1 MNNSKDI
8 DIGKFVKILRERN
21 ELTQEF
27 VSEIIGISR
36 PTLNKIES
44 NKTDLSLKQAKK
56 LADLFNIS
64 MEDLLNCREIE
75 SILLKHNKRDKE
87 KEKDSIRIS
96 IPEINF
102 KKFKEVILYIL
113 NRVGAKPNVGET
125 VIYKL
130 LYFIDFDFYEKYE
143 EHLLGGTYIKN
154 HYGPTPVEFNK
165 IISDMIAQSEVI
177 KVTSKYFKYPQ
188 KKYLPIRTPELE
200 VLKAHELKHIDEVL
214 SRLSSKT
221 AKELSDLSHKDVP
234 WITAKEGKPIDYES
248 VFYRTK
254 EYSVRNYE

>member
-1 MNNSKDI
+1 MNNSKDK

-27 VSEIIGISR
+27 VSEKIGISR

-64 MEDLLNCREIE
+64 IADLLNCREIE
-75 SILLKHNKRDKE
+75 STLLKHNKRDKE

-165 IISDMIAQSEVI
+165 IISDMIAQSEVM

-214 SRLSSKT
+214 FRLSSKT

-234 WITAKEGKPIDYES
+234 WITAKEGKSIDYES

-254 EYSVRNYE
+254 DYSVRNYE

>member
-27 VSEIIGISR
+27 VSEKIGISR

-64 MEDLLNCREIE
+64 IEDLLNCREIE

-113 NRVGAKPNVGET
+113 NKVGAKPNVGET

-214 SRLSSKT
+214 SRLSSKS

>member
-27 VSEIIGISR
+27 VSEKIGISR

-64 MEDLLNCREIE
+64 IEDLLNCREIE

-165 IISDMIAQSEVI
+165 IISDMIAQNEVM

-200 VLKAHELKHIDEVL
+200 VLRAHELKHIDEVL

>member
-27 VSEIIGISR
+27 VSEKIGISR

-165 IISDMIAQSEVI
+165 IISDMIAQNEVM

-200 VLKAHELKHIDEVL
+200 VLRAHELKHIDEVL

>member
-27 VSEIIGISR
+27 VSEKIGVSR

-64 MEDLLNCREIE
+64 IEDLLNCREIE

-165 IISDMIAQSEVI
+165 IISDMIAQNEVM

-200 VLKAHELKHIDEVL
+200 VLRAHELKHIDEVL

>member
-1 MNNSKDI
+1 MNDLKNKN
-8 DIGKFVKILRERN
+8 IGKFIKILRERN

-36 PTLNKIES
+36 PTLNKIEA

-56 LADLFNIS
+56 VSNLFNIS
-64 MEDLLNCREIE
+64 IDDLLNCKEIE
-75 SILLKHNKRDKE
+75 SILLVDSNKE
-87 KEKDSIRIS
+87 KAKERNTIRVS

-102 KKFKEVILYIL
+102 RKFKEVILYIL

-154 HYGPTPVEFNK
+154 HYGPTPVEFKK
-165 IISDMIAQSEVI
+165 IINDMIAQNEVTKI
-177 KVTSKYFKYPQ
+177 NSKYFKYPQ
-188 KKYLPIRTPELE
+188 KKYLPIRDPKLE
-200 VLKAHELKHIDEVL
+200 ILKAHEIKHIDEVL
-214 SRLSSKT
+214 SRLSDKT
-221 AKELSDLSHKDVP
+221 AKELSDFSHKDVP
-234 WITAKEGKPIDYES
+234 WITAKEGEPIDYES

>member
-27 VSEIIGISR
+27 VSEKIGISR

-64 MEDLLNCREIE
+64 IEDLLNCREIE

-165 IISDMIAQSEVI
+165 IISDMIAQNEVM

-200 VLKAHELKHIDEVL
+200 VLRAHELKHIDEVL

-254 EYSVRNYE
+254 DYSVRNYE

>member
-1 MNNSKDI
+1 MNDLKNKNT
-8 DIGKFVKILRERN
+8 GKFIKILRERN

-36 PTLNKIES
+36 PTLNKIEA

-56 LADLFNIS
+56 VSNLFNIS
-64 MEDLLNCREIE
+64 IEDLLNCREIE
-75 SILLKHNKRDKE
+75 SILLVDSNKGKAKE
-87 KEKDSIRIS
+87 KSSIRVS

-102 KKFKEVILYIL
+102 RKFKEVILYIL

-154 HYGPTPVEFNK
+154 HYGPTPVEFKK
-165 IISDMIAQSEVI
+165 IINDMITQNEVTKI
-177 KVTSKYFKYPQ
+177 NSKYFKYPQ
-188 KKYLPIRTPELE
+188 KKYLPIRAPKLE
-200 VLKAHELKHIDEVL
+200 ILKAHEIKHIDEVL
-214 SRLSSKT
+214 SRLSDKT
-221 AKELSDLSHKDVP
+221 AKELSDFSHKDVP
-234 WITAKEGKPIDYES
+234 WITAKDGKPIDYES

-254 EYSVRNYE
+254 DYSVRNYE

>member
-1 MNNSKDI
+1 MNDSKDI

-27 VSEIIGISR
+27 VSEKIGISR

-113 NRVGAKPNVGET
+113 NKVGAKPNVGET

-165 IISDMIAQSEVI
+165 IISDMMAQSEVI

-188 KKYLPIRTPELE
+188 KKYLPTRTPELE
-200 VLKAHELKHIDEVL
+200 VLRAHELKHIDEVL

-221 AKELSDLSHKDVP
+221 AKELSDISHKDVP

-254 EYSVRNYE
+254 DYSVRNYE

>member
-1 MNNSKDI
+1 MNDLKNKN
-8 DIGKFVKILRERN
+8 IGKFVKILRERN

-36 PTLNKIES
+36 PTLNKIEA

-56 LADLFNIS
+56 VSNLFNIS
-64 MEDLLNCREIE
+64 IEDLLNCKEIE
-75 SILLKHNKRDKE
+75 SILLVDHNKE
-87 KEKDSIRIS
+87 KANKRNNIRVS

-102 KKFKEVILYIL
+102 RKFKEVILYIL

-154 HYGPTPVEFNK
+154 HYGPTPVEFKK
-165 IISDMIAQSEVI
+165 IINDMITQNEVTKI
-177 KVTSKYFKYPQ
+177 NSKYFKYPQ
-188 KKYLPIRTPELE
+188 KKYLPIRAPKLE
-200 VLKAHELKHIDEVL
+200 ILKAHEIKHIDEVL
-214 SRLSSKT
+214 SRLSDKT
-221 AKELSDLSHKDVP
+221 AKELSDFSHKDVP
-234 WITAKEGKPIDYES
+234 WITAKEGEPIDYES

>member
-27 VSEIIGISR
+27 VSEKIGISR

-64 MEDLLNCREIE
+64 IEDLLNCREIE

-165 IISDMIAQSEVI
+165 IISDMMAQSEVI

-188 KKYLPIRTPELE
+188 KKYLPTRTPELE
-200 VLKAHELKHIDEVL
+200 VLRAHELKHIDEVL

>member
-1 MNNSKDI
+1 MNDSKDI

-27 VSEIIGISR
+27 VSEKIGISR

-64 MEDLLNCREIE
+64 IEDLLNCREIE

-165 IISDMIAQSEVI
+165 IISDMIAQNEVM

-200 VLKAHELKHIDEVL
+200 VLRAHELKHIDEVL

>member
-1 MNNSKDI
+1 MNNSKDK

-27 VSEIIGISR
+27 VSEKIGISR

-64 MEDLLNCREIE
+64 IEDLLNCREIE
-75 SILLKHNKRDKE
+75 SILLKHNKSD

-154 HYGPTPVEFNK
+154 HYGPTPVEFTK
-165 IISDMIAQSEVI
+165 IIGDMIAQSEVM

-254 EYSVRNYE
+254 DYSVRNYE

>member
-1 MNNSKDI
+1 MNDLKDK

-27 VSEIIGISR
+27 VSEKIGISR

-64 MEDLLNCREIE
+64 IEDLLNCREIE
-75 SILLKHNKRDKE
+75 SILPKHNKRDKE
-87 KEKDSIRIS
+87 KEKHSIRIS

-154 HYGPTPVEFNK
+154 HYGPTPVEFKK
-165 IISDMIAQSEVI
+165 IIGNMITQGEVT

-234 WITAKEGKPIDYES
+234 WITAKEGEPIDYES
-248 VFYRTK
+248 VFYRTNN
-254 EYSVRNYE
+254 YSVRNYE